1 MVRVR
6 VVREADWDIDS
17 EYILGLLDLLHDAS
31 AEDTVSSQ
39 HLHLEQTVEAVL
51 AT

>member
-6 VVREADWDIDS
+6 VVREADRDIDS
-17 EYILGLLDLLHDAS
+17 QHVLRLLDLLHDAS

-39 HLHLEQTVEAVL
+39 HLHFEQTVEAVL